1 MDTLCIKNKI
11 IIIILFL
18 PLLFLISCKKKKDNP
33 NIPAYFFDEQIKIK
47 DITDSTQIKILKV
60 TLKRAKKKRIEGKVA
75 YLNIDSTEF
84 VRIYFEQ
91 IYDTITPKDTI
102 VLFLKNDKDIYITEI
117 QQMYSS
123 EKPIFIQ
130 YKIGNKLFRE
140 GKRIVSKQ

>member
-1 MDTLCIKNKI
+1 MFVYKYR
-11 IIIILFL
+11 ILFL
-18 PLLFLISCKKKKDNP
+18 SFLFLVSCDQQESP
-33 NIPAYFFDEQIKIK
+33 NIPAYFFDEQIKVK
-47 DITDSTQIKILKV
+47 DIVDSTSLEILKV
-60 TLKRAKKKRIEGKVA
+60 ALKKEKGESIEGKYA
-75 YLNIDSTEF
+75 YINYDSTEF
-84 VRIYFEQ
+84 VRVYFSQ

-102 VLFLKNDKDIYITEI
+102 VLFLKNNKDIYITEI